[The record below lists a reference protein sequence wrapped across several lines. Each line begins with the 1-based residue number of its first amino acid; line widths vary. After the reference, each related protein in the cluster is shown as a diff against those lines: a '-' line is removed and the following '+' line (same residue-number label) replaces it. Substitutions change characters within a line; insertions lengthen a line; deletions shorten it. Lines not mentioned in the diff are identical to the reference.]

1 MDSNANKRITNAVI
15 QLKDG
20 EMQAFDELYALTHDK
35 VYFLALKMLHNEED
49 ALEIVQETYLS
60 VYRSIGKLYNPQVFN
75 TWLSKIVVNKCRDFL
90 GKNKEVL
97 FSEAQTD
104 GEDDYEITDTIEET
118 DSTVIPHEVL
128 DSAETRNMVMA
139 LIDKLPVAQRTTLL
153 LYYYQQLSVDEVAAV
168 MDCPVATVKSRLQ
181 YARKQVKKGVEGY
194 EAQGVKLYSI
204 AAAPLILFA
213 LEETAKHSGLG
224 AEAALQIYTAVK
236 STTMSN
242 AAASANSAASE
253 STALHPNS
261 SSLHTVTNN
270 SSGVHKPPD
279 QGHAPSVSKSGLV
292 KKAAHF
298 SLRAKIIA
306 GVAAAAVAITGAGI
320 AVSHMVPG
328 FSVGQTAKQKNSSIS
343 IRISNT
349 FKTPYTTPDIGT
361 FGNASYERPFFKGT
375 PASVSTMNTFFAGL
389 EQKWSSDNQES
400 VKNAVY
406 FLNTQ
411 LQQGGWTYNPDTDKY
426 MNEVTCKAA
435 YNQNGLISIVMEQK
449 TNMPGNG
456 HGADNLFSYTFDAG
470 SGKQLTLSDV
480 LNSATKDNAIIQTF
494 EKQDAKD
501 FSSGDDNDI
510 KLRNN
515 PEAVNFY
522 LDSKGV
528 SLYLNANQQAAAAS
542 DTITV
547 TIPYTSSFISVRLK
561 PSD

>member
-15 QLKDG
+15 RLKDG
-20 EMQAFDELYALTHDK
+20 EMQAFEELYALTHDK

-97 FSEAQTD
+97 FSESQTD
-104 GEDDYEITDTIEET
+104 GEDDYDKTDTIEET

-194 EAQGVKLYSI
+194 ETQGVKLYSI
-204 AAAPLILFA
+204 AAAPLILFV
-213 LEETAKHSGLG
+213 LEETAKRNSLG
-224 AEAALQIYTAVK
+224 TEAALQIYTAVK
-236 STTMSN
+236 STVATSTTSSMNSATGGN
-242 AAASANSAASE
+242 TIPNPNGSSHAAAQSGPPLHKPSLQGHSPLP
-253 STALHPNS
+253 STA
-261 SSLHTVTNN
+261 
-270 SSGVHKPPD
+270 GF
-279 QGHAPSVSKSGLV
+279 A

-298 SLRAKIIA
+298 SLRAKVIA

-320 AVSHMVPG
+320 AVFHMVPD
-328 FSVGQTAKQKNSSIS
+328 SPVGQTAKQKNSSIS

-411 LQQGGWTYNPDTDKY
+411 LQQKNWTYDPDTDKY
-426 MNEVTCKAA
+426 LNEVTCKAP
-435 YNQNGLISIVMEQK
+435 YNQNGLISIVMDQK

-456 HGADNLFSYTFDAG
+456 HGVDNLSSYTFDTVSG
-470 SGKQLTLSDV
+470 SQLTLSDV
-480 LNSATKDNAIIQTF
+480 LNSASEDNAIIQAF
-494 EKQDAKD
+494 EKQDARD
-501 FSSGDDNDI
+501 FSSGGDNDI
-510 KLRNN
+510 KLRND
-515 PEAVNFY
+515 PKAVKFY
-522 LDSKGV
+522 LDSQGV
-528 SLYLNANQQAAAAS
+528 CLYLNANQQAAAAS
-542 DTITV
+542 DTLAV
-547 TIPYTSSFISVRLK
+547 TIPYTSSFISARLK

>member
-1 MDSNANKRITNAVI
+1 MDSNANKRIINAVI
-15 QLKDG
+15 RLKDG

-60 VYRSIGKLYNPQVFN
+60 VYRSISKLYNPQVFN

-104 GEDDYEITDTIEET
+104 DEDDYDKTDTIEET

-153 LYYYQQLSVDEVAAV
+153 LYYYQQLSVDEIAAV

-204 AAAPLILFA
+204 AAAPLILYV
-213 LEETAKHSGLG
+213 LEETAKRSSLG
-224 AEAALQIYTAVK
+224 TEAALQIYTAVK
-236 STTMSN
+236 STVATSITSSM
-242 AAASANSAASE
+242 NSATSGN
-253 STALHPNS
+253 TIPHPNGS
-261 SSLHTVTNN
+261 SHATAQ
-270 SSGVHKPPD
+270 SGPPLHKPSL
-279 QGHAPSVSKSGLV
+279 QGHSPLASTTGFA
-292 KKAAHF
+292 KKAVRF
-298 SLRAKIIA
+298 SLRAKVIV

-320 AVSHMVPG
+320 AVPHMVPG
-328 FSVGQTAKQKNSSIS
+328 SPVGQTAKQKNSSIS

-361 FGNASYERPFFKGT
+361 FGNASYERPFFEGT

-411 LQQGGWTYNPDTDKY
+411 LQQKNWTYDPDTDKY
-426 MNEVTCKAA
+426 LNEVTCKAP

-456 HGADNLFSYTFDAG
+456 HGADNLSSYTFDTVSG
-470 SGKQLTLSDV
+470 SQLTLSDV
-480 LNSATKDNAIIQTF
+480 LNSASGDNAIIQTF
-494 EKQDAKD
+494 EKQDARD
-501 FSSGDDNDI
+501 FSSGGDNDI

-528 SLYLNANQQAAAAS
+528 CLYLNANQQAAAAN

-547 TIPYTSSFISVRLK
+547 TIPYTSSFISARLK